1 MLPFP
6 FYFEE
11 PLLPDQMQLFRGQ
24 HLLPP
29 LIPDIL
35 GFLNHRFT
43 SLLLFSTQIIVGL
56 EFDIFDF
63 FFFNVRIM
71 LTRK

>member
-11 PLLPDQMQLFRGQ
+11 LLLPHQMQLFTGQ

-43 SLLLFSTQIIVGL
+43 SLLLFSIQIKVGL
-56 EFDIFDF
+56 ELDIFGF
-63 FFFNVRIM
+63 FFF
-71 LTRK
+71 